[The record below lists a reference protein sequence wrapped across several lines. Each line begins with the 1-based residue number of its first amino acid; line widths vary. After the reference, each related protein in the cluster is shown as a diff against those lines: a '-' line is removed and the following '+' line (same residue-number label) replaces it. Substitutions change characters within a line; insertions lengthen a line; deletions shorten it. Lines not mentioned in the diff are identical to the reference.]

1 MYTNELATEAIYLLE
16 RAQTEEKNKLV
27 LLKSILVGTLINIT
41 ISKNTSSMS
50 FTACPHLKTIL
61 YFFMLW
67 LVGLVQ
73 NDIKYTLSL
82 SFTQH

>member
-41 ISKNTSSMS
+41 ISKNIPSMRS
-50 FTACPHLKTIL
+50 CVRYHLNIYYIL
-61 YFFMLW
+61 YLLGRKGRRHRW
-67 LVGLVQ
+67 
-73 NDIKYTLSL
+73 
-82 SFTQH
+82 